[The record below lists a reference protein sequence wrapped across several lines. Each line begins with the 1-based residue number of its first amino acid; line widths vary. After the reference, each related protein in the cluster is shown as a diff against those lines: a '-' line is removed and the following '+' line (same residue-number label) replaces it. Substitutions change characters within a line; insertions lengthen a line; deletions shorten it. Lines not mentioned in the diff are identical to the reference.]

1 MVRMRPFVAL
11 QRHGATWDSMLKA
24 SLFNGSLLLF
34 LVCAISETH
43 ASGFR
48 LYNQGA
54 AAAGQANAFTAQAD
68 DPSAIHYNPAGL
80 TQLRGVQ
87 FSGGAVLVGGGT
99 SFTSPTGTSVHGGFG
114 NSIASPAPF
123 NYYATANLGDIG
135 NQSLTG
141 LVVGLGVT
149 TPFGLVYSF
158 PASSPFA
165 TAVTTEKLPMIDI
178 KPTIAYQVNEQLS
191 VGLGADIYT
200 FSGLL
205 GSSHAFVQQL
215 VSSGGPG
222 LPPAGSQLE
231 LNGTD
236 TAAGFNASLLYTPF
250 RNADGKPL
258 VNVGFVYRSQV
269 TLHLNGDFLV
279 NGGRVTTASTTAVLP
294 QTFTGGVAIWPKRT
308 SAHEWKLE
316 LDIDYTDWKA
326 FRNTDVR
333 FGNGT
338 VLPFPQNWRGSY
350 TIMLGTEWKWLQV
363 PALPAWE
370 IALRSGYWQAQSAIP
385 DRSYNP
391 AVPDADQHLF
401 AVGLGT
407 LCKTGGRFFAVVPC
421 GGQAW
426 FSPKAIGLD
435 IGYQFILY
443 EPRTVIGNQNPVAIP
458 GSVDGRYHT
467 SFHAA
472 SLNLRLIF

>member
-1 MVRMRPFVAL
+1 
-11 QRHGATWDSMLKA
+11 MLKA
-24 SLFNGSLLLF
+24 FLRGASLVLVAACSLSD
-34 LVCAISETH
+34 AH
-43 ASGFR
+43 AAGFR

-68 DPSAIHYNPAGL
+68 EPSAIHYNPAGL

-87 FSGGAVLVGGGT
+87 FSGGSVLVGGGT
-99 SFTSPTGTSVHGGFG
+99 SFTSPTGTIVHGGFD

-123 NYYATANLGDIG
+123 NFYATTNLGDIWSQRLRG
-135 NQSLTG
+135 FVL
-141 LVVGLGVT
+141 GLGVT

-158 PASSPFA
+158 PASGPFA
-165 TAVTTEKLPMIDI
+165 TAVTNEKLPMIDI
-178 KPTIAYQVNEQLS
+178 KPTIAYQVTEQLS

-215 VSSGGPG
+215 ISSGGPG

-236 TAAGFNASLLYTPF
+236 TAAGFNASLMYTPF

-258 VNVGFVYRSQV
+258 ANVGFVYRSQV
-269 TLHLNGDFLV
+269 TLHLNGDFLA
-279 NGGRVTTASTTAVLP
+279 NGARVTTASTTAVLP
-294 QTFTGGVAIWPKRT
+294 QTFTGGMAIWPTRT
-308 SAHEWKLE
+308 SAYEWKLE

-333 FGNGT
+333 FGTGAMIA
-338 VLPFPQNWRGSY
+338 FPQNWRGSY
-350 TIMLGTEWKWLQV
+350 TMMFGTEWKWLQV

-370 IALRSGYWQAQSAIP
+370 IALRSGYWHAQAAVP

-407 LCKTGGRFFAVVPC
+407 LCKTGGRFLAVVPC
-421 GGQAW
+421 GSQAW

-435 IGYQFILY
+435 VGYQFILY
-443 EPRTVIGNQNPVAIP
+443 EPRTVVGNQNPVAVP
-458 GSVDGRYHT
+458 GSVDGTYHT
-467 SFHAA
+467 SFHVA
-472 SLNLRLIF
+472 SLNLRLNF

>member
-1 MVRMRPFVAL
+1 
-11 QRHGATWDSMLKA
+11 MLKA
-24 SLFNGSLLLF
+24 FLRGASLVLVAACSLSD
-34 LVCAISETH
+34 AH
-43 ASGFR
+43 AAGFR

-68 DPSAIHYNPAGL
+68 EPSAIHYNPAGL

-87 FSGGAVLVGGGT
+87 FSGGSVLVGGGT
-99 SFTSPTGTSVHGGFG
+99 SFTSPTGTIVHGGFD

-123 NYYATANLGDIG
+123 NFYATTNLGDIWSQRLRG
-135 NQSLTG
+135 FVL
-141 LVVGLGVT
+141 GLGVT

-165 TAVTTEKLPMIDI
+165 SAVTNEKLPMIDI
-178 KPTIAYQVNEQLS
+178 KPTIAYQVTEQLS

-215 VSSGGPG
+215 ISSGGPG

-236 TAAGFNASLLYTPF
+236 TAAGFNASLMYTPF

-258 VNVGFVYRSQV
+258 ANVGFVYRSQV
-269 TLHLNGDFLV
+269 TLHLNGDFLA
-279 NGGRVTTASTTAVLP
+279 NGARVTTASTTAVLP
-294 QTFTGGVAIWPKRT
+294 QTFTGGVAIWPTRT
-308 SAHEWKLE
+308 SAYEWKLE

-333 FGNGT
+333 FGTGAMIA
-338 VLPFPQNWRGSY
+338 FPQNWRGSY
-350 TIMLGTEWKWLQV
+350 TMMFGTEWKWLQV

-370 IALRSGYWQAQSAIP
+370 IALRSGYWHAQAAVP

-407 LCKTGGRFFAVVPC
+407 LCKTGGRFLAVVPC
-421 GGQAW
+421 GSQAW

-435 IGYQFILY
+435 VGYQFILY
-443 EPRTVIGNQNPVAIP
+443 EPRTVVGNQNPVAVP
-458 GSVDGRYHT
+458 GSVDGTYHT
-467 SFHAA
+467 SFHVA
-472 SLNLRLIF
+472 SLNLRLNF

>member
-1 MVRMRPFVAL
+1 
-11 QRHGATWDSMLKA
+11 MLKA
-24 SLFNGSLLLF
+24 FLLGISLVLF
-34 LVCAISETH
+34 AACSISD
-43 ASGFR
+43 ANAAGFR
-48 LYNQGA
+48 IYNQGA
-54 AAAGQANAFTAQAD
+54 AAAGQANAFAAQAD
-68 DPSAIHYNPAGL
+68 EPSAIHYNPAGL
-80 TQLRGVQ
+80 TQLRGIQ
-87 FSGGAVLVGGGT
+87 FSGGSVLVGGGT
-99 SFTSPTGTSVHGGFG
+99 SFTNPTGISVHGGFG

-123 NYYATANLGDIG
+123 NFYATANLGDVWR
-135 NQSLTG
+135 QSLKG
-141 LVVGLGVT
+141 LVVGVGVT

-158 PASSPFA
+158 PPSSPFA
-165 TAVTTEKLPMIDI
+165 TAVTNEKLPMIDI
-178 KPTIAYQVNEQLS
+178 KPTIAYQVTEQLS

-231 LNGTD
+231 VNGTD
-236 TAAGFNASLLYTPF
+236 TAAGFNASMMYTPF

-294 QTFTGGVAIWPKRT
+294 QTFTGGIAIWPTRT
-308 SAHEWKLE
+308 SAYEWKLE
-316 LDIDYTDWKA
+316 LDVDYTDWKA

-333 FGNGT
+333 FGTGT
-338 VLPFPQNWRGSY
+338 VIPFPQNWRGSY
-350 TIMLGTEWKWLQV
+350 TTMLGTEWKWLQV

-370 IALRSGYWQAQSAIP
+370 IALRSGYWHAQAAIP
-385 DRSYNP
+385 DSSYNP
-391 AVPDADQHLF
+391 AVPDAAQHLF

-407 LCKTGGRFFAVVPC
+407 LCKAGGRFLAVVPC
-421 GGQAW
+421 GSQAW
-426 FSPKAIGLD
+426 FSPKAIGFD
-435 IGYQFILY
+435 VSYQFILY

-458 GSVDGRYHT
+458 GSVDGTYLT
-467 SFHAA
+467 KFHVA
-472 SLNLRLIF
+472 SLNLRLNF